1 MAKKLSASL
10 EDYLE
15 AIAELSAAE
24 GHAHTKEIADKLG
37 VKMPSVTEALKQLT
51 DMGCIIY
58 HTHQPVV
65 LTESGKSVANE
76 IILRHKVLK
85 RFFTEILGL
94 SPAKAADTACHLEHV
109 VDVDTISRF
118 VLFSDAIAER
128 SDAKALQIYLTEA
141 MSNLE
146 KEDAHSY
153 CTLKSL
159 AVDETAVIDRFSRNL
174 PVPPAGVQPGDTV
187 TLKGISL
194 DKTLF
199 KCTVNGTA
207 LEIPLAAAENIWC
220 RKQSAETSSL
230 A

>member
-58 HTHQPVV
+58 HTHHPVE
-65 LTESGKSVANE
+65 LTENGKIVANE

-128 SDAKALQIYLTEA
+128 SDAKGLQIYLTEA

-153 CTLKSL
+153 CTLTAL
-159 AVDETAVIDRFSRNL
+159 AVDETALIDRFSRNL
-174 PVPPAGVQPGDTV
+174 SEVPAELHPGDRI
-187 TLKGISL
+187 TLNGVSL

-199 KCTVNGTA
+199 KCTVNGTS
-207 LEIPLAAAENIWC
+207 LEIPHPVAENIWC
-220 RKQSAETSSL
+220 KKLPPCS
-230 A
+230 